1 MTQLTGGV
9 LAAYLTVCLVWGST
23 YLAIRIGVQH
33 LPPAMFGGIR
43 FLTAGAILL
52 GGALVMGRRL
62 PRRPKD
68 WTTAAVVG
76 VLLLGIGNG
85 LVIWAEQFVE
95 SGVAA
100 ILVVTGALWMA
111 VLDAVIPGSESRP
124 TWRQFAGLLLGFAG
138 TVWLVG
144 ASVEGWREGGMLGP
158 LAVVAASF
166 SWALG
171 SIYSK
176 RHPVE
181 TTPYVHAALQM
192 LAGGVLLAGIGLV
205 QGEVAELDF
214 SGAGLGALLY
224 LIVFGSIVAYTAYV
238 YLLKHAVPAFIGTH
252 VYVNTVVAVLLGWAI
267 LSEHVT
273 VRTFLAM
280 SVILGSVVWVR
291 RETRLPRPTA
301 MPLSTGSA
309 E

>member
-1 MTQLTGGV
+1 MTQLTGRV

-33 LPPAMFGGIR
+33 FPPALFGGIR
-43 FLTAGAILL
+43 FLTAGVVLL
-52 GGALVMGRRL
+52 GVALAFGRRL
-62 PRRPKD
+62 PRRRSD
-68 WTTAAVVG
+68 WTTAAIVG

-85 LVIWAEQFVE
+85 LVIWAEQFIE

-124 TWRQFAGLLLGFAG
+124 TWRQFAALLLGFAG

-144 ASVEGWREGGMLGP
+144 ASVAGLREGGVLGP

-166 SWALG
+166 AWALG

-181 TTPYVHAALQM
+181 TTPYVHAGLQM
-192 LAGGVLLAGIGLV
+192 LAGGALLAVVGLV
-205 QGEVAELDF
+205 RGEVAGLEA
-214 SGAGLGALLY
+214 SRPALGALLY

-267 LSEHVT
+267 LSEQVT

-291 RETRLPRPTA
+291 RETQHITRPVLPA
-301 MPLSTGSA
+301 AEESA
-309 E
+309 